1 MDSIDKKILH
11 ILAANANA
19 TSAQI
24 AGQVNLSVPAAN
36 KRISRM
42 KREGLIQSFT
52 ILTDRKQMQKPI
64 IALIFLVVKYESGVG
79 ALLQCIQED
88 EDVLECHA
96 TTGEYDFFI
105 KVCADS
111 IESLEDKLLRLKKQ
125 KCVVKSHTMLSLM
138 EHKFK
143 PTILP
148 DREEEKSAH
157 EC

>member
-1 MDSIDKKILH
+1 MDHIDNEILH
-11 ILAANANA
+11 ILAENSNA

-24 AGQVNLSVPAAN
+24 AGQVNLSVPAVN

-42 KREGLIQSFT
+42 KKEGIIQSYT
-52 ILTDRKQMQKPI
+52 ILTNRKLIQKPI
-64 IALIFLVVKYESGVG
+64 IALIFLVVKYESGVSS
-79 ALLQCIQED
+79 LLQCVQED

-111 IESLEDKLLRLKKQ
+111 IESLEDKLLRFKKQ

-138 EHKFK
+138 EHKFQ
-143 PTILP
+143 PTVLP
-148 DREEEKSAH
+148 DMEEKNH